1 MNADVNA
8 CRAEVR
14 IDSTTGFEVEIPV
27 VVIGGGACGQIAA
40 LAAHDAGAEVL
51 IVERDREAQGSTALS
66 SGFIPACETR
76 WQAALGV
83 EDSVATMTADILA
96 KAKGKT
102 DADYAR
108 LLCATSPDVLHWLA
122 DSHALPFV
130 LVEGFSYPG
139 HSALRMHAHPERT
152 GVALMKALSL
162 ASARAGI
169 DTLNDATADTLVVD
183 ESLNVRGVEVQRPDG
198 GREAIGCRA
207 LVLATNG
214 YGGNPRLVDR
224 HIPAM
229 SQALYFGHPGNQGH
243 AVLWGERLDA
253 GVADLTAFQ
262 GHGSVASPHGLLI
275 TWAIIMSGGIQV
287 NELGNRFSDES
298 LGYSEQARQVIAQP
312 NGLAWDIYGN
322 AQHAL
327 ASDFQ
332 DYRDA
337 EQAGAV
343 RRADSVEQLALDIGI
358 PPERL
363 RASVKS
369 ANRLIEQAT
378 AASDAAS
385 AVDEWGRRFRDARKI
400 TPPYYAVRVTGALF
414 HTQGGLVVDE
424 CARVQRSDGEPMP
437 NLFAGGGAA
446 RGVSG
451 DSDFGYLSGNGLLS
465 AVSLGWI
472 AGNSAARSVLA

>member
-14 IDSTTGFEVEIPV
+14 IDSTTEFEVEIPV

-152 GVALMKALSL
+152 GAALMKALSL

-337 EQAGAV
+337 EQAG
-343 RRADSVEQLALDIGI
+343 
-358 PPERL
+358 
-363 RASVKS
+363 
-369 ANRLIEQAT
+369 
-378 AASDAAS
+378 
-385 AVDEWGRRFRDARKI
+385 
-400 TPPYYAVRVTGALF
+400 
-414 HTQGGLVVDE
+414 
-424 CARVQRSDGEPMP
+424 
-437 NLFAGGGAA
+437 GAA
-446 RGVSG
+446 R
-451 DSDFGYLSGNGLLS
+451 
-465 AVSLGWI
+465 
-472 AGNSAARSVLA
+472 

>member
-1 MNADVNA
+1 MTADVNA
-8 CRAEVR
+8 FQAEVR
-14 IDSTTGFEVEIPV
+14 IDSTTEFEVEIPV

-130 LVEGFSYPG
+130 IVEGFSYPG

-152 GVALMKALSL
+152 GAALMKALTL

-169 DTLNDATADTLVVD
+169 DTLNDAMADTLVVD

-198 GREAIGCRA
+198 GREVIGCRA

-312 NGLAWDIYGN
+312 NGLAWDIYGT

-343 RRADSVEQLALDIGI
+343 RRADSVEQLALAIGI

-363 RASVKS
+363 RASVES
-369 ANRLIEQAT
+369 VNRLIEQAS
-378 AASDAAS
+378 AAPDAAS
-385 AVDEWGRRFRDARKI
+385 AVDEWGRRFRDATKI

>member
-1 MNADVNA
+1 MSADANAL
-8 CRAEVR
+8 RAEVR
-14 IDSTTGFEVEIPV
+14 VDSTAEFEVQVPV

-40 LAAHDAGAEVL
+40 LAAHDAGAGVL
-51 IVERDREAQGSTALS
+51 ILERDRIAQGSTALS

-76 WQAALGV
+76 WQEALGIK
-83 EDSVATMTADILA
+83 DSVATMTADILA

-108 LLCATSPDVLHWLA
+108 LLCATSSKVLHWLA
-122 DSHALPFV
+122 DSHDLPFV
-130 LVEGFSYPG
+130 VVEGFSYPG

-152 GVALMKALSL
+152 GGALMTALSL
-162 ASARAGI
+162 ATARAGI
-169 DTLNDATADTLVVD
+169 GTLNDATADTLIVD
-183 ESLNVRGVEVQRPDG
+183 ESLNVRGVEIQRPDG
-198 GREAIGCRA
+198 RREAIGCGA

-214 YGGNPRLVDR
+214 YGGNPRLVDAY
-224 HIPAM
+224 IPAM

-262 GHGSVASPHGLLI
+262 GHGSVASPHGVLI
-275 TWAIIMSGGIQV
+275 TWAIIMSGGVQV
-287 NELGNRFSDES
+287 NELGQRFSDES
-298 LGYSEQARQVIAQP
+298 LGYSEQARHVIAQS
-312 NGLAWDIYGN
+312 NGLAWDIYGS

-337 EQAGAV
+337 EAAGAI
-343 RRADSVEQLALDIGI
+343 RSADSVEQLAMDIGV
-358 PPERL
+358 PPEQL
-363 RASVKS
+363 RASVDS
-369 ANRLIEQAT
+369 VNRLIER
-378 AASDAAS
+378 AS
-385 AVDEWGRRFRDARKI
+385 ADSDGASAGDEWGRRFRGATKL
-400 TPPYYAVRVTGALF
+400 TSPYYAVRVTGALF
-414 HTQGGLVVDE
+414 HTQGGLVVGDD
-424 CARVQRSDGEPMP
+424 ARVQRSDGEPIP

-451 DSDFGYLSGNGLLS
+451 NSDYGYLSGNGLLA

-472 AGNSAARSVLA
+472 AGNSAASLALG